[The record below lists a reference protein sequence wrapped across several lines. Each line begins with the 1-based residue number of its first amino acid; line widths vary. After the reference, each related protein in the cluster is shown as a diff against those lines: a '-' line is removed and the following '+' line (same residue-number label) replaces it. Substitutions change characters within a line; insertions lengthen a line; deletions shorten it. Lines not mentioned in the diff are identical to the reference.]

1 MLVVSASS
9 RARLLCRRGALGA
22 SELGAAGVAAVGD
35 EASLELLLPEAF
47 CRVGGEAAR
56 KGGGEEAGES
66 SSFLGL
72 SGGWYEEYGASIV

>member
-22 SELGAAGVAAVGD
+22 SELGAAVGD